1 MTDTDIS
8 YNLKLFNRIDRKK
21 ANLDTR
27 RPLPKDSVNR
37 LREEIRLRHT
47 YHSNAIEGN
56 SLTLQETKVVIEEG
70 ITIGGKSLSEHLEA
84 TGNARG
90 YDSIEELARSSKP
103 LNQIMIQELHELVTR
118 GWLEDSGHYR
128 TQNVRIAGAKKSP
141 PNFSKVPVLIDKL
154 FDQIKRMKTH
164 TIIKA
169 SFFHHGFVQIHP
181 FSDGNG
187 RVARLLTNL
196 LLMRDGYPPMVLRKD
211 DRKKYYEC
219 LRKADGGNLRPLINF
234 IGKAVDESLILYLAI
249 FGGKNELL
257 PLADLAKISIYTQEY
272 LSLRA
277 RQGILDAVKLGK
289 VWHSTRIALDEYI
302 QEHGRSL

>member
-1 MTDTDIS
+1 MADTDIS
-8 YNLKLFNRIDRKK
+8 YNYKLFERINRKK
-21 ANLDTR
+21 ASLDSR

-37 LREEIRLRHT
+37 LQEEIRIRHT

-56 SLTLQETKVVIEEG
+56 SLTLQETRVVIEEG

-90 YDSIEELARSSKP
+90 YNRVEELASSSKP
-103 LNQIMIQELHELVTR
+103 INHITMQELHEIVTR

-141 PNFSKVPVLIDKL
+141 PNFSKVPKLIDKL
-154 FDQIKRMKTH
+154 LNHINKMKTH
-164 TIIKA
+164 IIVKA

-196 LLMRDGYPPMVLRKD
+196 LLMSDGYPPIVLRKE
-211 DRKKYYEC
+211 DRKRYYDC
-219 LRKADGGNLRPLINF
+219 LRKADDGNLRSLINF

-249 FGGKNELL
+249 FGGENELL
-257 PLADLAKISIYTQEY
+257 PLADLAKISPYTQEY
-272 LSLRA
+272 LSFRA
-277 RQGILDAVKLGK
+277 RQGILDAVKLGN
-289 VWHSTRIALDEYI
+289 VWHSTRAALDEYI
-302 QEHGRSL
+302 QEHGR